1 MAVLRFVVI
10 QAGKLSVER
19 WLNQIEKGRRNCY
32 FFLCMQAGMD
42 EAYEIGN
49 LQQEGYKSRT
59 FDSRKNLSYTP
70 PTCSWTRYCEDNTLL
85 GFTKMVHTKSNV
97 LVKEPNL

>member
-1 MAVLRFVVI
+1 MAVQRFVVI

-32 FFLCMQAGMD
+32 FFYACKRGWMKLTRL
-42 EAYEIGN
+42 EIYNKKDIN
-49 LQQEGYKSRT
+49 LGLLIQEKT
-59 FDSRKNLSYTP
+59 FSYTP

-85 GFTKMVHTKSNV
+85 GFTKMVHIKSNV
-97 LVKEPNL
+97 LVNEPNL